1 MGDATEHR
9 DRRFP
14 ISILGIGSAQ
24 GATIPLDFVNQPG
37 QVLRSQRGEPI
48 IARLDP
54 AGLQSIVETTYGRYH
69 TLTLADDDIE
79 HLLGTPL
86 PGDDET
92 DEVER
97 DFDTWADMGFW
108 VAVLLI
114 PVVLGGFRRGAL
126 ALVPLCLL
134 PLLPAPAHASVWD
147 DLWQRRDQQGYQ
159 ALQQGEPETA
169 ATLFEEDSW
178 RAAALYRSDEFEAA
192 ADRYRRQRSTTAMYN
207 LGNALARQQQY
218 QPAIEAYEKVLEQEP
233 GHEDAR
239 FNKALLERLEDE
251 QSSEQDNQANQQQ
264 GGDQP
269 EDSSQPQGDSS
280 DSGQGD
286 ESQQGQPPQDTPPSD
301 ADGQPS
307 QPDERREGE
316 DEEQLAASRD
326 EREEALEQ
334 WLRRVPDDPGGLL
347 RRKFQYETN
356 QRLRRGDYRSQET
369 DKIW

>member
-1 MGDATEHR
+1 
-9 DRRFP
+9 
-14 ISILGIGSAQ
+14 
-24 GATIPLDFVNQPG
+24 
-37 QVLRSQRGEPI
+37 
-48 IARLDP
+48 
-54 AGLQSIVETTYGRYH
+54 
-69 TLTLADDDIE
+69 
-79 HLLGTPL
+79 
-86 PGDDET
+86 
-92 DEVER
+92 VER

-126 ALVPLCLL
+126 AVVPLLLL
-134 PLLPAPAHASVWD
+134 PLLPTPAHASVWD

-159 ALQQGEPETA
+159 ALQEGEPENA
-169 ATLFEEDSW
+169 AALFEEDNW

-192 ADRYRRQRSTTAMYN
+192 ADRYRDQRSTTAMYN

-218 QPAIEAYEKVLEQEP
+218 QDAIEAYQEVLERDP

-269 EDSSQPQGDSS
+269 EESGQPQGDSNE
-280 DSGQGD
+280 SGQGD
-286 ESQQGQPPQDTPPSD
+286 QSQPGQPPQDTPPSE
-301 ADGQPS
+301 AEGQPS
-307 QPDERREGE
+307 QPDQRREGE
-316 DEEQLAASRD
+316 DEERLAASRD
-326 EREEALEQ
+326 ERQEALEQ

-356 QRLRRGDYRSQET
+356 QRLRRGDYRSRET